1 MNNTNQNEET
11 VDKTVFPQYTQPY
24 KEPES
29 QNDSGS
35 VFLGILSFLQ
45 PMAGLIAYFAVK
57 CASPKRAKS
66 ALIGA
71 LAGIVISV
79 ITVMISAGTMI
90 GSITSLINM
99 AGGLDSA
106 QDVWD
111 VPETYARVI
120 VNNMKSKITCQI

>member
-1 MNNTNQNEET
+1 MSETMNITNQNTET

-29 QNDSGS
+29 EKDSGS

-71 LAGIVISV
+71 LIGMALSL
-79 ITVMISAGTMI
+79 ITVMISAGAMI
-90 GSITSLINM
+90 GSITSLIEM
-99 AGGLDSA
+99 AGGFG
-106 QDVWD
+106 QTQEMWD
-111 VPETYARVI
+111 VPETFETVDVDWDVTA
-120 VNNMKSKITCQI
+120 

>member
-1 MNNTNQNEET
+1 MNET
-11 VDKTVFPQYTQPY
+11 EKNMNPTTEDVDKTVFPQYTQPY

-35 VFLGILSFLQ
+35 VFIGILSFLQ
-45 PMAGLIAYFAVK
+45 PMAGLIAYLAVK

-71 LAGIVISV
+71 LVGIVISV
-79 ITVMISAGTMI
+79 ITVMISAGAMF

-111 VPETYARVI
+111 TPTTYETVD
-120 VNNMKSKITCQI
+120 VDWKITA

>member
-1 MNNTNQNEET
+1 MNET
-11 VDKTVFPQYTQPY
+11 EKNMNPTTEDVDKTVFPQYTQPY

-45 PMAGLIAYFAVK
+45 PMAGLIAYLAVK

-71 LAGIVISV
+71 LVGIVISV
-79 ITVMISAGTMI
+79 ITVMISAGAMI

-99 AGGLDSA
+99 AGGLDSV
-106 QDVWD
+106 QDMWD
-111 VPETYARVI
+111 VPETYETVD
-120 VNNMKSKITCQI
+120 VDWEITA

>member
-1 MNNTNQNEET
+1 MNET
-11 VDKTVFPQYTQPY
+11 KENMNPTAEDIDKTVFPQYTQPY

-29 QNDSGS
+29 EQDSGS

-45 PMAGLIAYFAVK
+45 PMAGLIAYLAVK
-57 CASPKRAKS
+57 CASPQRAKS

-71 LAGIVISV
+71 LVGIVISV
-79 ITVMISAGTMI
+79 ITVMISAGAMI

-111 VPETYARVI
+111 TPTTYETVD
-120 VNNMKSKITCQI
+120 VDWKITA

>member
-1 MNNTNQNEET
+1 MNET
-11 VDKTVFPQYTQPY
+11 EKNMNPTTEDVDKTVFPQYNQPY

-45 PMAGLIAYFAVK
+45 PMVGLITYLAVK
-57 CASPKRAKS
+57 CASPKRAKT

-71 LAGIVISV
+71 LVGIVISV
-79 ITVMISAGTMI
+79 ITVMISAGAMI

-106 QDVWD
+106 QDV
-111 VPETYARVI
+111 PETYETVD
-120 VNNMKSKITCQI
+120 VDWEITA

>member
-1 MNNTNQNEET
+1 MNET
-11 VDKTVFPQYTQPY
+11 EKNMNPTTEDVDKTVFPQYNQPY

-29 QNDSGS
+29 EQDSGS

-71 LAGIVISV
+71 LVGIVISV
-79 ITVMISAGTMI
+79 ITVMISAGAMI

-111 VPETYARVI
+111 VPETYETVD
-120 VNNMKSKITCQI
+120 VDWEITA

>member
-1 MNNTNQNEET
+1 MNET
-11 VDKTVFPQYTQPY
+11 EKNMNPTTEDVDKTVFPQYNQPY

-29 QNDSGS
+29 EQDSGS

-45 PMAGLIAYFAVK
+45 PMAGLIAYLAVK

-71 LAGIVISV
+71 LVGIVISV
-79 ITVMISAGTMI
+79 ITVMISAGAMI

-111 VPETYARVI
+111 VPETYETVD
-120 VNNMKSKITCQI
+120 VDWEVVV

>member
-1 MNNTNQNEET
+1 MNET
-11 VDKTVFPQYTQPY
+11 EKNMNPTTEDVDTTVFPQYTQPY

-35 VFLGILSFLQ
+35 VFLGILSFFQ
-45 PMAGLIAYFAVK
+45 PMAGLIAYLAVK

-71 LAGIVISV
+71 LVGIVISV
-79 ITVMISAGTMI
+79 ITVMISAGAMI

-99 AGGLDSA
+99 AGGLDSV
-106 QDVWD
+106 QDMWD
-111 VPETYARVI
+111 VPETYETVD
-120 VNNMKSKITCQI
+120 VNWEVVA

>member
-1 MNNTNQNEET
+1 MNET
-11 VDKTVFPQYTQPY
+11 EKNMNPTTEDVDKTVFPQYNQPY

-35 VFLGILSFLQ
+35 VFLGILSFFQ
-45 PMAGLIAYFAVK
+45 PMAGLIAYLAVK

-71 LAGIVISV
+71 LVGIVISV
-79 ITVMISAGTMI
+79 ITVMISAGAMI

-111 VPETYARVI
+111 VPETYETVD
-120 VNNMKSKITCQI
+120 VDWEITA

>member
-1 MNNTNQNEET
+1 MNET
-11 VDKTVFPQYTQPY
+11 EKNMNPTTEDVDKTVFPQYNQPY

-45 PMAGLIAYFAVK
+45 PMAGLIAYLAVK
-57 CASPKRAKS
+57 CTSPKRAKS

-71 LAGIVISV
+71 LVGIVISV
-79 ITVMISAGTMI
+79 ITVMISAGAMI

-111 VPETYARVI
+111 TPTTYETVD
-120 VNNMKSKITCQI
+120 VDWKITA

>member
-1 MNNTNQNEET
+1 MNET
-11 VDKTVFPQYTQPY
+11 EKNMNPTTEDVDKTVFPQYNQPY

-29 QNDSGS
+29 EQDSGS

-45 PMAGLIAYFAVK
+45 PMAGLIAYLAVK
-57 CASPKRAKS
+57 CASPQRAKS

-71 LAGIVISV
+71 LVGIVISV
-79 ITVMISAGTMI
+79 ITVMISAGAMV

-111 VPETYARVI
+111 VPETLETVEAAWEV
-120 VNNMKSKITCQI
+120 VA

>member
-1 MNNTNQNEET
+1 MNET
-11 VDKTVFPQYTQPY
+11 EKNMNPTTEDVDKTVFPQYNQPY

-29 QNDSGS
+29 EQDSGS

-45 PMAGLIAYFAVK
+45 PMAGLIAYLAVK

-71 LAGIVISV
+71 LVGIVISV
-79 ITVMISAGTMI
+79 ITVMISAGAMI
-90 GSITSLINM
+90 GSITSLIDM
-99 AGGLDSA
+99 AGGMGVE

-111 VPETYARVI
+111 VPETYETVD
-120 VNNMKSKITCQI
+120 VDWEITA

>member
-1 MNNTNQNEET
+1 MNEIEKNVNPTAED
-11 VDKTVFPQYTQPY
+11 VDKTVFPQYTHPY

-29 QNDSGS
+29 EQDSSS

-45 PMAGLIAYFAVK
+45 PMAGLISYCAVK
-57 CASPKRAKS
+57 CVSPKRAKS

-71 LAGIVISV
+71 LVGIVISV

-99 AGGLDSA
+99 AGGFDSA

-111 VPETYARVI
+111 VPETYETVDVDWEIRA
-120 VNNMKSKITCQI
+120 

>member
-1 MNNTNQNEET
+1 MNET
-11 VDKTVFPQYTQPY
+11 EKNMNPTTEDVDKTVFPQYNQPY

-45 PMAGLIAYFAVK
+45 PMAGLIAYLAVK

-71 LAGIVISV
+71 LVGIVISV
-79 ITVMISAGTMI
+79 ITVMISAGAMI
-90 GSITSLINM
+90 GSITSLIDM
-99 AGGLDSA
+99 AGGFGQT
-106 QDVWD
+106 QDMWD
-111 VPETYARVI
+111 VPETLETVEAEWEV
-120 VNNMKSKITCQI
+120 VA

>member
-1 MNNTNQNEET
+1 MNET
-11 VDKTVFPQYTQPY
+11 EKNMNPTTEDVDTTVFPQYNQPY

-45 PMAGLIAYFAVK
+45 PMAGLIAYLAVK
-57 CASPKRAKS
+57 CASPQRAKS

-71 LAGIVISV
+71 LVGIVISV
-79 ITVMISAGTMI
+79 ITVMISAGAMF

-111 VPETYARVI
+111 TPTTYETVD
-120 VNNMKSKITCQI
+120 VDWKITA

>member
-1 MNNTNQNEET
+1 MNET
-11 VDKTVFPQYTQPY
+11 EKNMNPTTEDVDKTVFPQYTQPY

-45 PMAGLIAYFAVK
+45 PMAGLIAYLAVK

-71 LAGIVISV
+71 LVGIVISV
-79 ITVMISAGTMI
+79 ITVMISAGAMI
-90 GSITSLINM
+90 GSITSMINM
-99 AGGLDSA
+99 TGGHGYT
-106 QDVWD
+106 QDMWD
-111 VPETYARVI
+111 VPETYEAVD
-120 VNNMKSKITCQI
+120 VDWEITA

>member
-1 MNNTNQNEET
+1 MNET
-11 VDKTVFPQYTQPY
+11 EKNMNPTTEDVDKTVFPQYTQPY

-45 PMAGLIAYFAVK
+45 PMAGLIAYLAVK
-57 CASPKRAKS
+57 CACPKRAKS

-71 LAGIVISV
+71 LVGIVISV
-79 ITVMISAGTMI
+79 ITVMISAGAMF

-99 AGGLDSA
+99 AGGYGYT
-106 QDVWD
+106 QDMWD
-111 VPETYARVI
+111 VPETYETVD
-120 VNNMKSKITCQI
+120 VDWEITA

>member
-1 MNNTNQNEET
+1 
-11 VDKTVFPQYTQPY
+11 
-24 KEPES
+24 
-29 QNDSGS
+29 
-35 VFLGILSFLQ
+35 
-45 PMAGLIAYFAVK
+45 MAGLIAYLAVK

-71 LAGIVISV
+71 LVGIVISV
-79 ITVMISAGTMI
+79 ITVMISAGAMI

-111 VPETYARVI
+111 VPETYETVD
-120 VNNMKSKITCQI
+120 VDWEITA

>member
-1 MNNTNQNEET
+1 MNET
-11 VDKTVFPQYTQPY
+11 EKNMNPTTEDVDKTVFPQYNQPY

-45 PMAGLIAYFAVK
+45 PMAGLIAYLAVK

-71 LAGIVISV
+71 LVGIVISV
-79 ITVMISAGTMI
+79 ITVMISAGAMI

-111 VPETYARVI
+111 VPETYETVD
-120 VNNMKSKITCQI
+120 VDWEITA

>member
-1 MNNTNQNEET
+1 MNET
-11 VDKTVFPQYTQPY
+11 EKNMNPTTEDVDKTVFPQYNQPY

-35 VFLGILSFLQ
+35 VFLGILSFFQ

-71 LAGIVISV
+71 LVGIVISV
-79 ITVMISAGTMI
+79 ITVMISAGVMV

-111 VPETYARVI
+111 VPETYETVD
-120 VNNMKSKITCQI
+120 VDWEITA

>member
-1 MNNTNQNEET
+1 MNET
-11 VDKTVFPQYTQPY
+11 EKNMNPTTEDVDKTVFPQYNQPY
-24 KEPES
+24 KEPEWE
-29 QNDSGS
+29 QDSGS

-45 PMAGLIAYFAVK
+45 PMAGLIAYLAVK

-71 LAGIVISV
+71 LVGIVISV
-79 ITVMISAGTMI
+79 ITVMISAGAMI

-111 VPETYARVI
+111 VPETYETVD
-120 VNNMKSKITCQI
+120 VDWEVVV

>member
-1 MNNTNQNEET
+1 MNETNENMNPT
-11 VDKTVFPQYTQPY
+11 ADDVDKTVFPQYTQPY

-29 QNDSGS
+29 EQDSGS

-45 PMAGLIAYFAVK
+45 PMAGLIAYLAVK

-71 LAGIVISV
+71 LVGIVISV
-79 ITVMISAGTMI
+79 ITVMISAGAMI

-111 VPETYARVI
+111 VPETYETVE
-120 VNNMKSKITCQI
+120 VDWEVVV

>member
-1 MNNTNQNEET
+1 MNET
-11 VDKTVFPQYTQPY
+11 EKNMNPTTEDVDKTVFPQYNQPY

-45 PMAGLIAYFAVK
+45 PMAGLIAYLAVK

-71 LAGIVISV
+71 LVGIVISV

-111 VPETYARVI
+111 VPETYETVD
-120 VNNMKSKITCQI
+120 VDWEITA

>member
-1 MNNTNQNEET
+1 MNET
-11 VDKTVFPQYTQPY
+11 EKNMNPTTEDVDKTVFPQYNQPY

-35 VFLGILSFLQ
+35 VFLGILSVFQ

-57 CASPKRAKS
+57 YASPKRAKS
-66 ALIGA
+66 ALLGA
-71 LAGIVISV
+71 LVGIVISV
-79 ITVMISAGTMI
+79 ITVMISAGVMV

-111 VPETYARVI
+111 VPETYETVD
-120 VNNMKSKITCQI
+120 VDWEITA

>member
-1 MNNTNQNEET
+1 MNET
-11 VDKTVFPQYTQPY
+11 EKNMNPTTEDVDKTVFPQYTQPY

-45 PMAGLIAYFAVK
+45 PMAGLIAYLAVK

-71 LAGIVISV
+71 LVGIVISV

-111 VPETYARVI
+111 VPETYETAEVDWE
-120 VNNMKSKITCQI
+120 VVV

>member
-1 MNNTNQNEET
+1 MNET
-11 VDKTVFPQYTQPY
+11 EKNMNPTTEDVDKTVFPQYNQPY

-45 PMAGLIAYFAVK
+45 PMVGLITYLAVK

-71 LAGIVISV
+71 LMGIIISV
-79 ITVMISAGTMI
+79 ITVMISAGAMI

-111 VPETYARVI
+111 VSETYETVD
-120 VNNMKSKITCQI
+120 VDWEITA

>member
-1 MNNTNQNEET
+1 MNET
-11 VDKTVFPQYTQPY
+11 EKNMNPTTEDVDKTVFPQHNQPY

-45 PMAGLIAYFAVK
+45 PMAGLIAYLAVK

-71 LAGIVISV
+71 LVGIVISV
-79 ITVMISAGTMI
+79 ITVMISAGAMI

-111 VPETYARVI
+111 VPETYETVD
-120 VNNMKSKITCQI
+120 VDWEITA

>member
-1 MNNTNQNEET
+1 MNET
-11 VDKTVFPQYTQPY
+11 KENMNPTAEDVDKTVFPQYTQPY

-29 QNDSGS
+29 EQDSGS

-45 PMAGLIAYFAVK
+45 PMAGLIAYLAVK

-66 ALIGA
+66 ALLGA
-71 LAGIVISV
+71 LVGIVISV
-79 ITVMISAGTMI
+79 ISVMISAGAMI

-111 VPETYARVI
+111 VPETYETVDVDWEVVA
-120 VNNMKSKITCQI
+120 